1 MCTMCTP
8 LPMGLSLPSH
18 ETDIPS
24 NSLDRGE
31 GKFTGRSRNFGKGKR
46 GEGGG
51 GGVGGRL
58 EQANL
63 EKVARRMHLCSKRHF
78 FQCSSHRMFPNK
90 GWGGDPWVTPLI
102 SPPPPNLFSD
112 MDSPYSTS
120 GSINQFVSSNWRVWI
135 IFE

>member
-51 GGVGGRL
+51 GLGDGLNRQIWKKWRGECISAPKDIFSSVLLTECFQTRGGVGTL
-58 EQANL
+58 
-63 EKVARRMHLCSKRHF
+63 
-78 FQCSSHRMFPNK
+78 
-90 GWGGDPWVTPLI
+90 
-102 SPPPPNLFSD
+102 
-112 MDSPYSTS
+112 
-120 GSINQFVSSNWRVWI
+120 GSLP
-135 IFE
+135 